1 MQASQEIFIQSRAG
15 SIEASSLNDIKLR
28 SISGSVS
35 FLKIFSHNLYGLIRR
50 INFYSFFKT
59 SLFQCSK
66 ESILLKLLT
75 YKSDNIIHVS
85 KIFETI

>member
-35 FLKIFSHNLYGLIRR
+35 
-50 INFYSFFKT
+50 
-59 SLFQCSK
+59 
-66 ESILLKLLT
+66 
-75 YKSDNIIHVS
+75 V
-85 KIFETI
+85 